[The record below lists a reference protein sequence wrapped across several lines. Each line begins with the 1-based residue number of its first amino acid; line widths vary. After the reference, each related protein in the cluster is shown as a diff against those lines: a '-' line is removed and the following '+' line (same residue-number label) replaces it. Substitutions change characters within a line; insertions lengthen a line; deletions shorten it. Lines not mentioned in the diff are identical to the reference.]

1 VCFDDDNIASH
12 RPAGFV
18 LLVRVLY
25 SWIELALEDAVYE
38 FGGFEESPTR
48 WIASWIGMDCGTV
61 GEKPKVTA
69 ISS

>member
-1 VCFDDDNIASH
+1 MCFNDDNIAY

-18 LLVRVLY
+18 LLVRVLC
-25 SWIELALEDAVYE
+25 SWIELALEEAVYE
-38 FGGFEESPTR
+38 FGGFVESPTR
-48 WIASWIGMDCGTV
+48 WIASWICMDGVTV